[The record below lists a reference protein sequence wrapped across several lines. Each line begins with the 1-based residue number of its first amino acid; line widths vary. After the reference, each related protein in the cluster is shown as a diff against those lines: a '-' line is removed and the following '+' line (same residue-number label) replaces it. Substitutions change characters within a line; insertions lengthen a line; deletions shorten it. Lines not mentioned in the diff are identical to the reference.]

1 MYLNSTLIIIQ
12 FLNLIIISLLLRA
25 KLPKR
30 SSSKAFLNVAY
41 INFPIPTVVPSQLL
55 PHSAAQLLLLGP
67 MLILFCGT
75 KDLVI
80 LLYQYSSKFDLQI
93 TFLVP
98 LIKTMFVEHVNV
110 QRAINFFFTLYILCT
125 TSSCTHTQ

>member
-1 MYLNSTLIIIQ
+1 MYLNSTMIIIQ

-41 INFPIPTVVPSQLL
+41 INFPIPTVAPSQLL

-110 QRAINFFFTLYILCT
+110 QKAINFFFTLYILCT